1 MGVLTGNISFTSLY
15 RLPGSVSSRGVCA
28 LVTAVVSDNDGRLE
42 VINVINDVLAGK
54 GIACCY
60 RKSWVINDACLELEA
75 CCYIRGRAENGGE
88 DDVACA
94 GEE

>member
-42 VINVINDVLAGK
+42 VIN
-54 GIACCY
+54 
-60 RKSWVINDACLELEA
+60 DACLELEA